1 MTNLTEEQKRQIR
14 KRREKECFPIIN
26 RSCLWHARL
35 TNEQQLELAR
45 WYQNWLDAP
54 ATGIIPVT
62 PAWINNKTKPEEIL
76 I

>member
-1 MTNLTEEQKRQIR
+1 MTAQSSNNIR
-14 KRREKECFPIIN
+14 LRREKECFPIIN
-26 RSCLWHARL
+26 RSWMWHARL

-54 ATGIIPVT
+54 ATGIIPIT
-62 PAWINNKTKPEEIL
+62 PAWINDKTKPEEIL

>member
-1 MTNLTEEQKRQIR
+1 MVNLTEEQKMQIR

-35 TNEQQLELAR
+35 TNEQQLELAL
-45 WYQNWLDAP
+45 WYQQWLDAP
-54 ATGIIPVT
+54 GTGIIPVT
-62 PAWINNKTKPEEIL
+62 PVWINNKTKPEEIL